1 MNKMGIFQRFWC
13 LFVTIVL
20 LLTAAGIIPES
31 KHQAV
36 VASGTGDTLQH
47 TSMSKTLSNE
57 VQHTQINSGSLRTK
71 EQQVVLTTGRA
82 TILFNESHASSPVL
96 PATTINKPVSTKP
109 PQSTV
114 APTTKAPAT
123 KAPTAKGNGGTG
135 ASKSPNSIPVAAP
148 APDQIIT
155 SMKVMATGYT
165 AGYESTGKTSKHPE
179 YGITYS
185 GVKVRRDKNTVSTI
199 AADPKVIP
207 LGSILYI
214 PGYGYGIV
222 ADTGSAI
229 KGRKI
234 DLYFATTKQVY
245 KEWGKKSV
253 VVQLIKRGNG
263 TCTEVM
269 LKKLTQAIETYN
281 AVPQSLL
288 EESI

>member
-36 VASGTGDTLQH
+36 VANGTGDTLQH
-47 TSMSKTLSNE
+47 TDISKTLSNE
-57 VQHTQINSGSLRTK
+57 LQHTQANSGSMRTK
-71 EQQVVLTTGRA
+71 DQQAILTTGRA
-82 TILFNESHASSPVL
+82 TLLSNESYSSGPIV
-96 PATTINKPVSTKP
+96 PATTKNKPVATKS
-109 PQSTV
+109 PQSTK
-114 APTTKAPAT
+114 APTTK
-123 KAPTAKGNGGTG
+123 GSGGTG
-135 ASKSPNSIPVAAP
+135 SSKSPYSVPVAAP

-165 AGYESTGKTSKHPE
+165 AGFESTGKTSKHPE

>member
-20 LLTAAGIIPES
+20 LLTAAGVIPENKRQS
-31 KHQAV
+31 V
-36 VASGTGDTLQH
+36 VANGAEDTLKQPS
-47 TSMSKTLSNE
+47 TNKVLTNE
-57 VQHTQINSGSLRTK
+57 LQYTKGSTGLIGTK
-71 EQQVVLTTGRA
+71 EQQTVLTTGRA
-82 TILFNESHASSPVL
+82 AMMSTESDASQLTRPV
-96 PATTINKPVSTKP
+96 TSKSKPV
-109 PQSTV
+109 
-114 APTTKAPAT
+114 AT
-123 KAPTAKGNGGTG
+123 KAPQSTKAPVTQKNS
-135 ASKSPNSIPVAAP
+135 SKSPNSVPVAAP
-148 APDQIIT
+148 ASDQIIT
-155 SMKVMATGYT
+155 SLKVMATGYT

-199 AADPKVIP
+199 AADPKVLP

-214 PGYGYGIV
+214 PGYGYGVV

-245 KEWGKKSV
+245 KEWGKKAV

-263 TCTEVM
+263 KCTESM
-269 LKKLTQAIETYN
+269 LKKLSQAIETYN
-281 AVPQSLL
+281 SVPQSLL
-288 EESI
+288 EEAI

>member
-36 VASGTGDTLQH
+36 VANGTGDTLQH
-47 TSMSKTLSNE
+47 TDFSKTLSNE
-57 VQHTQINSGSLRTK
+57 LQHTQAITGSMRAK
-71 EQQVVLTTGRA
+71 DQPAILTTGRA
-82 TILFNESHASSPVL
+82 TLFSNEPHSSIPIV
-96 PATTINKPVSTKP
+96 PATTKNKPAATKS
-109 PQSTV
+109 PQSTK
-114 APTTKAPAT
+114 APTTKGSGG
-123 KAPTAKGNGGTG
+123 KG
-135 ASKSPNSIPVAAP
+135 SLKSPNSVPVAAP

>member
-1 MNKMGIFQRFWC
+1 M
-13 LFVTIVL
+13 V
-20 LLTAAGIIPES
+20 
-31 KHQAV
+31 
-36 VASGTGDTLQH
+36 
-47 TSMSKTLSNE
+47 
-57 VQHTQINSGSLRTK
+57 
-71 EQQVVLTTGRA
+71 
-82 TILFNESHASSPVL
+82 
-96 PATTINKPVSTKP
+96 PATTKNKPVATKL
-109 PQSTV
+109 PQSTK
-114 APTTKAPAT
+114 APTTK
-123 KAPTAKGNGGTG
+123 GSGGTG
-135 ASKSPNSIPVAAP
+135 SSKSPNSIPVAAP